1 MDRPLQSGKLD
12 PGDESRRQKIRFERM
27 GRTQMNEKV
36 RVALYCRVARADQL
50 AEDAQFERLKGYAA
64 EKNMSIAGAYFDR
77 VPADQPRP
85 GLQQM
90 LRDVAEGQAEMI
102 LALTPSRLARRV
114 EQLFEI
120 SQRLN
125 EAGATVKFADGSER
139 VLELLGKAWR

>member
-1 MDRPLQSGKLD
+1 
-12 PGDESRRQKIRFERM
+12 
-27 GRTQMNEKV
+27 MNEKV

-50 AEDAQFERLKGYAA
+50 AEDAQLERLKEYAV
-64 EKNMSIAGAYFDR
+64 EKNMSITRAYFDR
-77 VPADQPRP
+77 VPADHPRP

-90 LRDVAEGQAEMI
+90 LRDVTEGQADTI

-125 EAGATVKFADGSER
+125 KAGATVKFADGSER

>member
-1 MDRPLQSGKLD
+1 MD
-12 PGDESRRQKIRFERM
+12 
-27 GRTQMNEKV
+27 EKV
-36 RVALYCRVARADQL
+36 RVMLYCRVARADQL
-50 AEDAQFERLKGYAA
+50 AEDVQFERLKGYAA
-64 EKNMSIAGAYFDR
+64 EKSMSIAGAYCDR

-90 LRDVAEGQAEMI
+90 LRDVAEGQADMV

-139 VLELLGKAWR
+139 VLELLGRAWR